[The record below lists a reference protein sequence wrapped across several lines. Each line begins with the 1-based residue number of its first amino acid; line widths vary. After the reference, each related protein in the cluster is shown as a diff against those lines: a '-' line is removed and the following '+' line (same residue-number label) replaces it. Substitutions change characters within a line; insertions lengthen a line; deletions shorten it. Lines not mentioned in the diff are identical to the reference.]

1 MWFTYLNSV
10 HILDPT
16 GLFRHR
22 QGRDGAIPSR
32 PALEPE
38 RGETVHQRPP
48 EAGDVQPVKSA
59 ARTLAILE
67 ALAAGPE
74 RQSLGELRRRLD
86 IPKSSLHALLRTMQA
101 AGWVEDDGSGAR
113 FGLGLRALRVGTA
126 YIDADDV
133 VGITAPILDELA
145 AEFDET
151 VHLGRLDGHEVIYLA
166 KRESRQPLRL
176 FSAVGRRLPAYATAL
191 GKALL
196 AEQPED
202 RLEDHHLPA
211 ELEALTANTIT
222 DVEHLMSVL
231 EETRRHGYAIDH
243 EESTVGLVCIAV
255 ALPLARP
262 PVDAISCSVPTA
274 RLDEERERLIVDRL
288 MDARR
293 RLAARVPGSIT
304 GGSDANVKGSG
315 RAPEP

>member
-1 MWFTYLNSV
+1 M
-10 HILDPT
+10 H
-16 GLFRHR
+16 
-22 QGRDGAIPSR
+22 QG
-32 PALEPE
+32 
-38 RGETVHQRPP
+38 PP
-48 EAGDVQPVKSA
+48 GAGDVQPVKSA

-67 ALAAGPE
+67 ALAAGPQ

-126 YIDADDV
+126 YVDADDV
-133 VGITAPILDELA
+133 VGTTAPILDDLA

-151 VHLGRLDGHEVIYLA
+151 VHLGRLDGHDVIYLA
-166 KRESRQPLRL
+166 KRESRQSLRL
-176 FSAVGRRLPAYATAL
+176 FSAVGRRLPTYATAL

-196 AEQPED
+196 AEQPKD
-202 RLEDHHLPA
+202 RLEDHLPA
-211 ELEALTANTIT
+211 ELQALTAHTIT
-222 DVEHLMSVL
+222 DVEHLMSDLV
-231 EETRRHGYAIDH
+231 ETRRRGYALDH

-288 MDARR
+288 LDARR
-293 RLAARVPGSIT
+293 HLAASVPRSMTRGP
-304 GGSDANVKGSG
+304 DASVKGSG
-315 RAPEP
+315 RAAEP